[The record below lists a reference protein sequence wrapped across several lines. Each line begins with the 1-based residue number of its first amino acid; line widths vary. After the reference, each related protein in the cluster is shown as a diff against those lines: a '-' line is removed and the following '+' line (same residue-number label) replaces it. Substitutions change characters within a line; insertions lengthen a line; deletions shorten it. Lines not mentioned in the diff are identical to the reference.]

1 MSWLRDGGGR
11 AAGRIG
17 RGGDAHGQFGYGTNS
32 GELT

>member
-17 RGGDAHGQFGYGTNS
+17 RGGDDGQFGYGTNS